1 MDNIW
6 IVKPLK
12 ENLFEGFKFD
22 KKFKDFE
29 FFPEI
34 EISHL
39 KNQRVY
45 LILEPQLF
53 FAENIEIP
61 GQIREFIR
69 IQADHRVRESG
80 IFLSPPKAIYKIL
93 ETLEVSS
100 KVFVFGMEEKI
111 INTYLER
118 LRKAQA
124 RVEIITHKLLS
135 TFCWFK
141 KAFAYKEISYPILL
155 VILDP
160 AGIWY
165 LATSE
170 KAPLYGKFSPVDEF
184 LGISSQALLG
194 DILTLKDYLYRFFRE
209 DLKGL
214 LLLGKEREKIGKE
227 ELIEATKLPLINID
241 VSIQQEAYT
250 YPEIFG
256 AIELEPEFNFL
267 PYSEKVFLN
276 QIKWIERLTPL
287 FLGLASL
294 NFLLGIGFYKMN
306 SDLERKIELE
316 LLSVRKFIN
325 EISYKLPEESLQKI
339 KTYISLEKE
348 RKLSLNLNEFLIW
361 LSQIW
366 DNNLVLKNLKIENVG
381 NNTSKILIDIEIKG
395 DFLSTQ
401 KKTDELIKNFGR
413 HFKIESSNF
422 NFLGKENKA
431 TLSLSLIK

>member
-1 MDNIW
+1 MDSIW
-6 IVKPLK
+6 IIKPLK

-22 KKFKDFE
+22 KKFKNFE
-29 FFPEI
+29 FFSEI
-34 EISHL
+34 EVSQL

-53 FAENIEIP
+53 FVEIVEIP
-61 GQIREFIR
+61 GKIREFIR
-69 IQADHRVRESG
+69 IQAENRVKESG
-80 IFLSPPKAIYKIL
+80 IFLSPPKTIYKIL

-100 KVFVFGMEEKI
+100 KVFVFGIEEKI

-124 RVEIITHKLLS
+124 RVEVITHKLLS

-141 KAFAYKEISYPILL
+141 RVFAYKDINYPVLL

-160 AGIWY
+160 TGIWY
-165 LATSE
+165 LAVSE

-184 LGISSQALLG
+184 IGISPQALLG

-214 LLLGKEREKIGKE
+214 ILLGKEREKIGKE
-227 ELIEATKLPLINID
+227 ALIEATKLPIINLT
-241 VSIQQEAYT
+241 SIAQEAYI

-267 PYSEKVFLN
+267 PYLEKVFLN
-276 QIKWIERLTPL
+276 QIKWIEKLTPL

-294 NFLLGIGFYKMN
+294 NFLLGIVFYKMN
-306 SDLERKIELE
+306 SDLEKKIDLE
-316 LLSVRKFIN
+316 LLSTRKLIN
-325 EISYKLPEESLQKI
+325 EIFYKLPEGSLQKI
-339 KTYISLEKE
+339 KTYINLEKE
-348 RKLSLNLNEFLIW
+348 KIASFRLDEVLIW

-366 DNNLVLKNLKIENVG
+366 DNNLILKNLKIENVG
-381 NNTSKILIDIEIKG
+381 NNTSKILIDIEIRG
-395 DFLSTQ
+395 DFLSAQ

-413 HFKIESSNF
+413 YFKIESSNF
-422 NFLGKENKA
+422 NFSGKENKA